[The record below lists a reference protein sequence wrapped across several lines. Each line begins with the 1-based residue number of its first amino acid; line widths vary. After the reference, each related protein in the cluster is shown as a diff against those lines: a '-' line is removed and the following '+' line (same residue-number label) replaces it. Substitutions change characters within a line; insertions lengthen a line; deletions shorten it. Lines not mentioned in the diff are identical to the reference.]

1 MGGFF
6 PDFVVEWP
14 TVAAGLAIAVA
25 IGLIAGFVPA
35 RRAQK
40 LRIVEALRNV
50 G

>member
-6 PDFVVEWP
+6 PDFSVEWS
-14 TVAAGLAIAVA
+14 TVIAGLVIATI
-25 IGLIAGFVPA
+25 IGLISGFVPA

-40 LRIVEALRNV
+40 LRIVDALRNV